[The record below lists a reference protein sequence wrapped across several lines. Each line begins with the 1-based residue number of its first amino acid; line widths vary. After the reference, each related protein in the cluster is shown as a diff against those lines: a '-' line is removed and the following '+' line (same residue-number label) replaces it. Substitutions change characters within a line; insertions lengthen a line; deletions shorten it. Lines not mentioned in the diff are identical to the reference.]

1 LKRVSLELGGKS
13 PNIVFPDADQPL
25 AVRNAMN
32 GVFYNSGQ
40 VCAAGTRIF
49 VQRDI
54 YDNFVADLTTAS
66 ERMTLGDPLDPK
78 TRLGPVVSREQFDK
92 VTNLLRRQAT
102 RGLFSYTQRYLLW
115 PKLFVSFMT
124 IRLTDILRR
133 TLVTTCPEIDQY
145 PGGQTVPTP
154 KAIDFKPGALLGS
167 VFRRTRP
174 ARISGK

>member
-1 LKRVSLELGGKS
+1 MKRVSLELGGKS

-66 ERMTLGDPLDPK
+66 ERMTLGIHSIPRPGSAPSFRASSSIRSRTYSDVKRPVDCSLIHSDIYYGQNYLCPL
-78 TRLGPVVSREQFDK
+78 
-92 VTNLLRRQAT
+92 
-102 RGLFSYTQRYLLW
+102 
-115 PKLFVSFMT
+115 
-124 IRLTDILRR
+124 
-133 TLVTTCPEIDQY
+133 
-145 PGGQTVPTP
+145 
-154 KAIDFKPGALLGS
+154 
-167 VFRRTRP
+167 
-174 ARISGK
+174 